1 MNKAVK
7 TGRYI
12 IIESLDDQL
21 SLDQVDKLSHKI
33 EAAGFP
39 VKKLKSPDN
48 ENNLISREIGQIL
61 TNRYYQLPQKTKL
74 LIELANHHQI
84 NHIISQFID
93 QGYYC
98 ISHKS
103 FLSLLI
109 DFFYT
114 NKQIFDL
121 NLLNNVIN
129 NLNFQFKPDM
139 MIFIDTPATFMK
151 EQAAKFDTKI
161 DIELIEKKRTGYLV
175 EGKKRQ
181 VQTIHIQ
188 DNLNSLDQKIWQII
202 VPIMDVKYQA
212 PDYFIFQPTS
222 SQIST
227 ITTEEKKDREVRP
240 PEPVKPEIKFI
251 EFQNHF
257 QYYIQTDSDHQD
269 QLLNFINQELKISLT
284 KESLVR
290 LYPYH
295 LDDIL
300 VNTKQLSFLT
310 SLDLINGVPFLIDQ
324 SLKTYTLEENNYFIP
339 HKITETTK
347 RTYKQYLDKILA
359 NYNKLLLKT
368 DQHQSSLNILP
379 LAIYKPSLIMFNRA
393 TLKKQFLENGLKTR
407 QELDK
412 VNPFLNDLYLDQFK
426 QPISV
431 ASLKKIQT
439 NQKEI
444 KVFQENNLKQTYSQA
459 EPTHVKLLNF
469 TPVNELDLVSD
480 IIYELND
487 LNKAQILKITDEW
500 NYDQKTYLMKNI
512 ESNNLT
518 YDWLKKYANYQIE
531 IIDSIETFMKVK
543 EMWSYLDLK
552 HQPFSPRLGFNTPDL
567 IAENE
572 EFLSIYEENFQLS
585 LELYS
590 FLTSKKLYDIADY
603 SLLLGH
609 KIRFK
614 LYLNL
619 QQIISI
625 KKTIAQL
632 NDNNLTKLFD
642 QILNQ
647 ITQVHPIII
656 NRLIQ

>member
-1 MNKAVK
+1 
-7 TGRYI
+7 
-12 IIESLDDQL
+12 
-21 SLDQVDKLSHKI
+21 
-33 EAAGFP
+33 
-39 VKKLKSPDN
+39 
-48 ENNLISREIGQIL
+48 
-61 TNRYYQLPQKTKL
+61 
-74 LIELANHHQI
+74 
-84 NHIISQFID
+84 
-93 QGYYC
+93 
-98 ISHKS
+98 
-103 FLSLLI
+103 
-109 DFFYT
+109 
-114 NKQIFDL
+114 
-121 NLLNNVIN
+121 
-129 NLNFQFKPDM
+129 
-139 MIFIDTPATFMK
+139 
-151 EQAAKFDTKI
+151 
-161 DIELIEKKRTGYLV
+161 
-175 EGKKRQ
+175 
-181 VQTIHIQ
+181 
-188 DNLNSLDQKIWQII
+188 
-202 VPIMDVKYQA
+202 MDVKYQA
-212 PDYFIFQPTS
+212 PDYFIFQSTS

-227 ITTEEKKDREVRP
+227 ITTEEKKDREARP
-240 PEPVKPEIKFI
+240 AEPVKPEIKFI

-412 VNPFLNDLYLDQFK
+412 VNPILNDLYLDQFK

>member
-1 MNKAVK
+1 MNKPVK

-33 EAAGFP
+33 EVAGFP

-48 ENNLISREIGQIL
+48 ENDLINREIGQIL

-74 LIELANHHQI
+74 LIELANHYQTNRII
-84 NHIISQFID
+84 NQFVD

-98 ISHKS
+98 LSNKS
-103 FLSLLI
+103 FLSILI

-114 NKQIFDL
+114 KKQIFDL
-121 NLLNNVIN
+121 NLLNDVIN
-129 NLNFQFKPDM
+129 NLNFQLKPDM
-139 MIFIDTPATFMK
+139 MILIDTPATFMK
-151 EQAAKFDTKI
+151 EQAAKLNTKI

-181 VQTIHIQ
+181 LKTIHIQ
-188 DNLNSLDQKIWQII
+188 DNLDSLDQKIWQMV
-202 VPIMDVKYQA
+202 VPVMDVKYQT
-212 PDYFIFQPTS
+212 PDYLIFQPTS
-222 SQIST
+222 ANLST
-227 ITTEEKKDREVRP
+227 VTIEKEKEKEIKI
-240 PEPVKPEIKFI
+240 PEPTKPEIEFI
-251 EFQNHF
+251 EFQNHL

-269 QLLNFINQELKISLT
+269 QLLNFINQELKINLT

-295 LDDIL
+295 SGDIL
-300 VNTKQLSFLT
+300 ANTKQLSLLA

-324 SLKTYTLEENNYFIP
+324 SLKTYTLEQDNYFIP

-347 RTYKQYLDKILA
+347 RTYKQYLDKILT

-368 DQHQSSLNILP
+368 DQHQSCLNILP
-379 LAIYKPSLIMFNRA
+379 LAIYKSSLIMFNRA
-393 TLKKQFLENGLKTR
+393 TLKKQFLENGLKTH
-407 QELDK
+407 QELDQF
-412 VNPFLNDLYLDQFK
+412 NPILNDLYLNQFK

-431 ASLKKIQT
+431 ASLKKIQ
-439 NQKEI
+439 NNLKEI
-444 KVFQENNLKQTYSQA
+444 KVFQENNLKQTYNQA

-487 LNKAQILKITDEW
+487 LNKAQILKTTDEW

-531 IIDSIETFMKVK
+531 IIDSIATFMKVK

-552 HQPFSPRLGFNTPDL
+552 HQPFSPRLGFSTPDM

-625 KKTIAQL
+625 KKTILQS
-632 NDNNLTKLFD
+632 NDHNLTNLYD

-647 ITQVHPIII
+647 IKQVHPIVI
-656 NRLIQ
+656 NRLIK